1 METAE
6 VIFDLK
12 RTKAIYARYFNFERS
27 RELKKVHPRI
37 LFVVSGLL
45 IFLGLFLEV
54 DILWIIGSIAA
65 VLTGV
70 FLLFFVLRFE
80 IAYKKYIKEL
90 ERLNE
95 SSEKDFQFSFDME
108 SLRYVSENSNTEIKW
123 GMTKNYMENGTD
135 LYLFGENRVLL
146 DIISVGI
153 IGKERFEKFKEI
165 LNEKVNA
172 N

>member
-65 VLTGV
+65 ILTGI

-80 IAYKKYIKEL
+80 IAYNKYIKEL
-90 ERLNE
+90 ERHKE
-95 SSEKDFQFSFDME
+95 SPNRNFQFSFDME
-108 SLRYVSENSNTEIKW
+108 FLRYVSKNSNTEIKW
-123 GMTKNYMENGTD
+123 GMIKNYMENGTD

-146 DIISVGI
+146 DIISAGI
-153 IGKERFEKFKEI
+153 IGKERFEKFREL